1 MAIIDCLLIDD
12 DFDFRADIVYSTE
25 KNAKS
30 LHNTFV
36 SWKSI
41 CFTFYM
47 SQQVTYALLMMVRK
61 QRPKSMFQWRGF
73 CKVTRHYKNARWWR
87 TIIFFVH
94 SKLTALKL
102 FSLALL
108 QNTIAEGAGQVLYHV
123 WWLYVTA
130 KATQL
135 SPTITLIV
143 VFCLLI
149 TCILKQINVSVIY
162 QLLIK
167 DTIPAKKVK
176 EIII

>member
-1 MAIIDCLLIDD
+1 
-12 DFDFRADIVYSTE
+12 
-25 KNAKS
+25 
-30 LHNTFV
+30 
-36 SWKSI
+36 
-41 CFTFYM
+41 M

-61 QRPKSMFQWRGF
+61 QRPKRMFQWRSF
-73 CKVTRHYKNARWWR
+73 CNVTRHYKNARWWR
-87 TIIFFVH
+87 TIIFFRSQQAH
-94 SKLTALKL
+94 SFKIIFTRTV
-102 FSLALL
+102 L

-167 DTIPAKKVK
+167 DTTPELKSKRNHHLRKKW
-176 EIII
+176 EH